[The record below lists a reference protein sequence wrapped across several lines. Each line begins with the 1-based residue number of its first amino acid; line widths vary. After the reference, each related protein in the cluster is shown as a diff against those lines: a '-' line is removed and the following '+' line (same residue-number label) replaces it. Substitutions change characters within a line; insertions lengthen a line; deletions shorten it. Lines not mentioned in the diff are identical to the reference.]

1 MGYEVALGLLFFS
14 WASGYV
20 LGFKLRQIADALTA
34 I

>member
-1 MGYEVALGLLFFS
+1 MDYPTALGLLFFS
-14 WASGYV
+14 WGSGYV